1 MREFVYL
8 IIFSNSDDDHQHLGF
23 GLYKLI
29 NDADTLSTQLDFQ
42 EIGKIKT
49 ALVAKGFPIPAFILR
64 QRIFLNF
71 LDSLFYQ
78 HLLTPGKVIKV
89 FI

>member
-1 MREFVYL
+1 MRELVNL

-23 GLYKLI
+23 GLCKLI

-49 ALVAKGFPIPAFILR
+49 ALVAKGFPVPAFILR

-71 LDSLFYQ
+71 LDSFF
-78 HLLTPGKVIKV
+78 TSTC
-89 FI
+89 